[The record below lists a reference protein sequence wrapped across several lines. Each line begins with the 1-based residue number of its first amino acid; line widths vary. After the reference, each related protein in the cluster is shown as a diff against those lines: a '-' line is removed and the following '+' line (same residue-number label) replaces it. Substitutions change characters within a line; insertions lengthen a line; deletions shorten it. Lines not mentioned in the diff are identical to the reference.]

1 MGGRVAMAE
10 QFEVLVVGG
19 GRTGHT
25 STTLESCD
33 LVRRL
38 RLLHY
43 EIMERKDV

>member
-1 MGGRVAMAE
+1 MAE
-10 QFEVLVVGG
+10 QCEVLGAGG

-25 STTLESCD
+25 STTPESCEPA
-33 LVRRL
+33 RRL

>member
-1 MGGRVAMAE
+1 MAE

-25 STTLESCD
+25 STTPESCD
-33 LVRRL
+33 PVRRL
-38 RLLHY
+38 RLLNY